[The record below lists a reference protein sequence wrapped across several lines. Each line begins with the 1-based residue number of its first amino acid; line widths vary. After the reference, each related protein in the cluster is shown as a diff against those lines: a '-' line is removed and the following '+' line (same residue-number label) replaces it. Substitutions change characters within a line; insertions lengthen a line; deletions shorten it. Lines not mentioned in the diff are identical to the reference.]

1 MSTLTAPRMLTLE
14 EFAALPDDGVERE
27 LIRGEVRERA
37 MTRRNR
43 NHSKVEHR
51 INKILGIWLDT
62 QPEPGGEIV
71 SGEAGFD
78 LSRNP
83 DSGVGIDVA
92 YVSAEVAAR
101 NPDSAYYEGAPI
113 LAVEILSPSDT
124 QKDIDDKVELYLET
138 GVKVVWIV
146 NPRFRTV
153 TIHRPN
159 EAPTFVNEHQVIEN
173 DPNLP
178 GFRVEVEK
186 FFR

>member
-14 EFAALPDDGVERE
+14 EFAAMPDDGVERE

-101 NPDSAYYEGAPI
+101 NPDSAYYEGRRSWRSRSFHP
-113 LAVEILSPSDT
+113 PT
-124 QKDIDDKVELYLET
+124 RK
-138 GVKVVWIV
+138 
-146 NPRFRTV
+146 RTS
-153 TIHRPN
+153 TIKWSFTWKPASRSSGSSIRDS
-159 EAPTFVNEHQVIEN
+159 A
-173 DPNLP
+173 
-178 GFRVEVEK
+178 R
-186 FFR
+186 